1 MAEEKPKT
9 RRRNRPKEVI
19 PLQVAEGAASGTTE
33 STRVRRNIT
42 SQIES
47 VNRFA
52 NIDSGLIPFKNSGTI
67 SSTSSIN
74 IRDAVV
80 LCQKA
85 YYNFSTFRNVI
96 DLMTEFSTSDIY
108 FKGGSKKSR
117 DFFSA
122 FFKKINLR
130 HLQDKF
136 FREYYRSGNVF
147 IYRFEGKLRAG
158 DVKKITQI
166 FADETDILQY
176 GLTDSKPSKPMK
188 IGDIPNVKKN
198 VIPTRYIVL
207 NPADIHMDGT
217 ASFASG
223 HYSKAITDYEL
234 ERIKNP
240 YTEEDKQIYE
250 SLDEETK
257 KKLDSGRMES
267 LLLPLDPHKFV
278 ASFYRKQDYEPFAV
292 PMGFPVL
299 DDINL
304 KAEMKKMDAAILR
317 TMQQC
322 ILLVTMGAE
331 PDKGGINQKN
341 LNAMQKLFENES
353 IGRVLISDYTTK
365 AEFVVPKVADLL
377 DPKKYDV
384 VERDINTGLNN
395 ILFSGETFSNQASK
409 VDVFV
414 ARLEHGREMFL
425 SDFLMPEIKRV
436 SKALGFKSYPMP
448 CFDKITLKDSYN
460 NARIINRLIEL
471 NVLTPE
477 EGMEAH
483 ETGRWP
489 DYESSIKSQKKFKA
503 LKDEGLYEPV
513 IGGGNQG
520 GDDEAGRPE
529 GTKKEQETKEV
540 SPIGDGPQSQQEN
553 GPTEQKEYQMA
564 ASELFNL
571 ELIKDNFI
579 LAQNLEKEVQKCL
592 RSKHKIKRL
601 NKQQKEVASD
611 LVDLIVTNEDSTN
624 WIAKAAEYCDNP
636 SVKTN
641 NEILSDIV
649 DISEAHQVDKYL
661 AGILRSSRIEKD

>member
-1 MAEEKPKT
+1 MAEEKPKI
-9 RRRNRPKEVI
+9 RRRRPKEI
-19 PLQVAEGAASGTTE
+19 TPLQVAEGAVAGTTE

-52 NIDSGLIPFKNSGTI
+52 NIDSGLIPFKNSGSI

-117 DFFSA
+117 DFFYA
-122 FFKKINLR
+122 YFKKINLR
-130 HLQDKF
+130 ALQDKF

-166 FADETDILQY
+166 FADEADMMRY
-176 GLTDSKPSKPMK
+176 GLTDTQPAKSVK
-188 IGDIPNVKKN
+188 IGDMPNVKKN

-234 ERIKNP
+234 QRIKNP
-240 YTEEDKQIYE
+240 YTEEDKQIYD

-257 KKLDSGRMES
+257 KKLNSGRMES
-267 LLLPLDPHKFV
+267 LLLPLDPNKFV

-353 IGRVLISDYTTK
+353 VGRVLISDYTTK

-425 SDFLMPEIKRV
+425 SDFLIPEIKRV
-436 SKALGFKSYPMP
+436 SKALGFKSYPSP

-460 NARIINRLIEL
+460 SARIIKL

-489 DYESSIKSQKKFKA
+489 DYESSIKSQKKFKT

-513 IGGGNQG
+513 IGGGNQEPPS
-520 GDDEAGRPE
+520 DEAGRPA
-529 GTKKEQETKEV
+529 GTEKEQETKEV
-540 SPIGDGPQSQQEN
+540 SPIGDGPQSQQET
-553 GPTEQKEYQMA
+553 PKEKEYQVA
-564 ASELFNL
+564 ASELFNI

-579 LAQNLEKEVQKCL
+579 LANSLEKEVQKCL

-601 NKQQKEVASD
+601 NKKQKEVASD
-611 LVDLIVTNEDSTN
+611 LVDLIVTNENSSD
-624 WIAKAAEYCDNP
+624 WIAKASEYCDNP

-641 NEILSDIV
+641 GEILNDIV
-649 DISEAHQVDKYL
+649 DISEKHQVDKYL
-661 AGILRSSRIEKD
+661 AGILRSSKIKED

>member
-1 MAEEKPKT
+1 M
-9 RRRNRPKEVI
+9 
-19 PLQVAEGAASGTTE
+19 VAEGAAYGTTE

-52 NIDSGLIPFKNSGTI
+52 NIDNGLIPFKNSSSI
-67 SSTSSIN
+67 SSGSSIN
-74 IRDAVV
+74 VRDAVV

-85 YYNFSTFRNVI
+85 YYNFSTFRNVV

-117 DFFSA
+117 DFFRA

-130 HLQDKF
+130 LFQDKF

-147 IYRFEGKLRAG
+147 IYRFEAKLRAG
-158 DVKKITQI
+158 DVKKIIQVY
-166 FADETDILQY
+166 ADDTAILEY
-176 GLTDSKPSKPMK
+176 GLTDTRPAKPTK
-188 IGDIPNVKKN
+188 IGDIPGVKKN
-198 VIPTRYIVL
+198 VIPTKYMIL
-207 NPADIHMDGT
+207 NPADVHMEGS
-217 ASFASG
+217 ASFSSG
-223 HYSKAITDYEL
+223 NYAKAITDYEL
-234 ERIKNP
+234 ERIKHP

-250 SLDEETK
+250 SLDPATK
-257 KKLDSGRMES
+257 KKINQGKMGQV
-267 LLLPLDPHKFV
+267 LLPLNPDKLIV
-278 ASFYRKQDYEPFAV
+278 SFYRKQDYEPFAV

-341 LNAMQKLFENES
+341 LGAMQRLFENES
-353 IGRVLISDYTTK
+353 VGRVLISDYTTK
-365 AEFVVPKVADLL
+365 AEFVTPKVADLL

-425 SDFLMPEIKRV
+425 HDFLIPEMKRI
-436 SKALGFKSYPMP
+436 SRALGFKSYPEP
-448 CFDKITLKDSYN
+448 VFDKITLKDSYN
-460 NARIINRLIEL
+460 TARVVNRLIEL

-477 EGMEAH
+477 EGLEAH
-483 ETGRWP
+483 ESGRWP
-489 DYESSIKSQKKFKA
+489 DIDSSIKSQRKFKA
-503 LKDEGLYEPV
+503 FKDEGLYEPLV
-513 IGGGNQG
+513 GGTPSVE
-520 GDDEAGRPE
+520 EAGRPE
-529 GTKKEQETKEV
+529 DTGTPQQTKEI
-540 SPIGDGPQSQQEN
+540 SPQGEGPQSKNELGEKQVA
-553 GPTEQKEYQMA
+553 MA
-564 ASELFNL
+564 EFFDLTSVKN
-571 ELIKDNFI
+571 NFI
-579 LAQNLEKEVQKCL
+579 LAQNLEKEVLKQL
-592 RSKHKIKRL
+592 RSKHNIKKL
-601 NKQQKEVASD
+601 SKKQKEVASD
-611 LVDLIVTNEDSTN
+611 IVDLIVTNEDSKH
-624 WIAKAAEYCDNP
+624 WVSKVEEYCENP

-641 NEILSDIV
+641 NKILGEITEICDR
-649 DISEAHQVDKYL
+649 HQVDKYL
-661 AGILRSSRIEKD
+661 AGILRSSIPNDKD

>member
-1 MAEEKPKT
+1 MAEEKPKQ
-9 RRRNRPKEVI
+9 RRRRPKLI
-19 PLQVAEGAASGTTE
+19 TPLMVAEGAAYGTTE

-52 NIDSGLIPFKNSGTI
+52 NIDNGLIPFKNSSSI
-67 SSTSSIN
+67 SSGSSIN
-74 IRDAVV
+74 VRDAVV

-85 YYNFSTFRNVI
+85 YYNFSTFRNVV

-117 DFFSA
+117 DFFRA

-130 HLQDKF
+130 LFQDKF

-147 IYRFEGKLRAG
+147 IYRFEAKLRAG
-158 DVKKITQI
+158 DVKKIIQVY
-166 FADETDILQY
+166 ADDTAILEY
-176 GLTDSKPSKPMK
+176 GLTDTRPAKPTK
-188 IGDIPNVKKN
+188 IGDIPGVKKN
-198 VIPTRYIVL
+198 VIPTKYMIL
-207 NPADIHMDGT
+207 NPADVHMEGS
-217 ASFASG
+217 ASFSSG
-223 HYSKAITDYEL
+223 NYAKAITDYEL
-234 ERIKNP
+234 ERIKHP

-250 SLDEETK
+250 SLDPATK
-257 KKLDSGRMES
+257 KKINQGKMGQV
-267 LLLPLDPHKFV
+267 LLPLNPDKLIV
-278 ASFYRKQDYEPFAV
+278 SFYRKQDYEPFAV

-341 LNAMQKLFENES
+341 LGAMQRLFENES
-353 IGRVLISDYTTK
+353 VGRVLISDYTTK
-365 AEFVVPKVADLL
+365 AEFVTPKVADLL

-425 SDFLMPEIKRV
+425 HDFLIPEMKRI
-436 SKALGFKSYPMP
+436 SRALGFKSYPEP
-448 CFDKITLKDSYN
+448 VFDKITLKDSYN
-460 NARIINRLIEL
+460 TARVVNRLIEL

-477 EGMEAH
+477 EGLEAH
-483 ETGRWP
+483 ESGRWP
-489 DYESSIKSQKKFKA
+489 DIDSSIKSQRKFKA
-503 LKDEGLYEPV
+503 FKDEGLYEPLV
-513 IGGGNQG
+513 GGTPSVE
-520 GDDEAGRPE
+520 EAGRPE
-529 GTKKEQETKEV
+529 DTGTPQQTKEI
-540 SPIGDGPQSQQEN
+540 SPQGEGPQSKNELGEKQVA
-553 GPTEQKEYQMA
+553 MA
-564 ASELFNL
+564 EFFDLTSVKN
-571 ELIKDNFI
+571 NFI
-579 LAQNLEKEVQKCL
+579 LAQNLEKEVLKQL
-592 RSKHKIKRL
+592 RSKHNIKKL
-601 NKQQKEVASD
+601 SKKQKEVASD
-611 LVDLIVTNEDSTN
+611 IVDLIVTNEDSKH
-624 WIAKAAEYCDNP
+624 WVSKVEEYCENP

-641 NEILSDIV
+641 NKILGEITEICDR
-649 DISEAHQVDKYL
+649 HQVDKYL
-661 AGILRSSRIEKD
+661 AGILRSSIPNDKD